1 MSIQLSN
8 LSLNKLQKT
17 VRVPSYDRE
26 KLIPGII
33 HIGVGNFHRAHQA
46 IYMHQLF
53 EMGESLDW
61 AICGAGIMSFDEIM
75 RDKLSEQNWLSTV
88 VELSEN
94 KTEAQICGSMV
105 DFIDVNTTKLIEA
118 MTSPNIRIVSL
129 TITEGGYFINQDTG
143 DFDKDDKSIQG
154 DIAYPNHPTTVFG
167 VMLQA
172 LKIRRQ
178 KGLKA
183 FTVMSCDNIPHN
195 GNVSKKA
202 LLGLANE
209 IDQDL
214 AKWVAENVS
223 FPNSM
228 VDCIA
233 PQVSEEQKLRL
244 EKEFGIKD
252 KAPVMCESFRQWV
265 LEDKFTDGRPALEK
279 VGVKFVPDVAPYELM
294 KLRVLNGGHA
304 ALAYAAGLMGI
315 KYAHQAMQNTLINQ
329 YLTKL
334 ITDEV
339 IPSLPE
345 VPGIN
350 VTDYFSIIVERF
362 SNPEIKD
369 TIERLYQDGQNRL
382 PKFVLPTIVD
392 NTASNRSIQGLSLV
406 IALWCKLL
414 QQAIRSDSQVN
425 ILDNKTLIHFK
436 KAQLAHIEPSEFIKM
451 PEVFGE
457 LSQNQAFA
465 VSFEDYLNKLN
476 AIGVEATLKEYVA
489 N

>member
-1 MSIQLSN
+1 M
-8 LSLNKLQKT
+8 
-17 VRVPSYDRE
+17 RVPSYNRE
-26 KLIPGII
+26 TLVPGII

-143 DFDKDDKSIQG
+143 DFDKDDKSILG
-154 DIAYPNHPTTVFG
+154 DIAHPNHPTTVFG

-315 KYAHQAMQNTLINQ
+315 KYAHQAMQNTLIKQ

-334 ITDEV
+334 ITNEV

-476 AIGVEATLKEYVA
+476 AIGVEATLTEYVA